1 MDLCKSKEM
10 MGGRSRGLSQGY
22 GAMAGDRVGAEGRR
36 AVGVSVWLLVS
47 WCSGGAVGARLVA
60 AGVPVRMD
68 DGSDTW

>member
-10 MGGRSRGLSQGY
+10 TGGRSRGLSQGY

-36 AVGVSVWLLVS
+36 AVGVSVASGEVVQW
-47 WCSGGAVGARLVA
+47 WCSGARLVA